1 MLNIVLLSLT
11 MIYISVTTS
20 YTSYARSLASN
31 TLRASNTLPY
41 KQGSLR
47 YHTAGTAS
55 AKREIPKLTRMAE
68 GGDGGYFNNLNLPQ
82 YVNTSLSSLNLTKSD
97 YYMNMPTTGESIEI
111 SSIYLNIDKVKGV
124 YFSKDVKNVIFTF
137 PENLS
142 ELYYYNAVAA
152 DVGDVADNSSKGMI
166 YKISNNTRI
175 QMKNLRKFVLQ
186 SFNNNIDG
194 IIF

>member
-1 MLNIVLLSLT
+1 M
-11 MIYISVTTS
+11 
-20 YTSYARSLASN
+20 
-31 TLRASNTLPY
+31 LRASNTLPY

-55 AKREIPKLTRMAE
+55 AKREIPKLTSMAMAMTE
-68 GGDGGYFNNLNLPQ
+68 GGDGYLNNLNLQQ

-142 ELYYYNAVAA
+142 ELYYYNTA

-175 QMKNLRKFVLQ
+175 QMKNLKKFVLQ

>member
-1 MLNIVLLSLT
+1 M
-11 MIYISVTTS
+11 
-20 YTSYARSLASN
+20 N
-31 TLRASNTLPY
+31 TPPY

-47 YHTAGTAS
+47 YHTYAS
-55 AKREIPKLTRMAE
+55 AASATTGLEKRKLPKLTRMTMANR
-68 GGDGGYFNNLNLPQ
+68 DGGYFNNLILPL
-82 YVNTSLSSLNLTKSD
+82 YLNSSMSSLNLTKSD
-97 YYMNMPTTGESIEI
+97 YYTNMPTTGESIEI

-142 ELYYYNAVAA
+142 ELYYYDAS
-152 DVGDVADNSSKGMI
+152 DNSSKGQI

-175 QMKNLRKFVLQ
+175 QMKNLKKFVLQ